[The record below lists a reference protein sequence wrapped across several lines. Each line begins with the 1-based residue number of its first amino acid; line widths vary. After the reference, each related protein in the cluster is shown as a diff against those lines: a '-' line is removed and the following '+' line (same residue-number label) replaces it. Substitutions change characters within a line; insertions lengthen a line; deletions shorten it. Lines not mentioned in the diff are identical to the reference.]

1 MRVCMVL
8 IELSLLYFFV
18 LICIIFIIFVHALPA
33 ARRDAFSLC
42 GSVCM
47 CVLMCVFLCVFCCVF
62 PCSHT
67 LLCLCGSVRT
77 SKYCD
82 VLRTMYY
89 IIIFI
94 MCVRWRVSWYPYTSV
109 VFVCMQ
115 VVGDVV
121 GGGGGRVPE
130 NFIRRSYHT
139 ALTVTDINAA
149 MATLEAHAIPF
160 ATNKVPGKRTHS
172 RNKKHSKMTTFFKK
186 HSKRTTFFFPLIR
199 RRESRRLFRRPRTE
213 FPVILCF
220 FLFRFLFVHAIP

>member
-1 MRVCMVL
+1 
-8 IELSLLYFFV
+8 
-18 LICIIFIIFVHALPA
+18 
-33 ARRDAFSLC
+33 
-42 GSVCM
+42 
-47 CVLMCVFLCVFCCVF
+47 
-62 PCSHT
+62 
-67 LLCLCGSVRT
+67 
-77 SKYCD
+77 
-82 VLRTMYY
+82 MYY

-94 MCVRWRVSWYPYTSV
+94 MCVRWLVSWYPYTSV

-149 MATLEAHAIPF
+149 KATLEAHAIPF

-172 RNKKHSKMTTFFKK
+172 CNRKHSKMTTFFP
-186 HSKRTTFFFPLIR
+186 SLILR
-199 RRESRRLFRRPRTE
+199 HESRRLFRRPRTE